1 MEKTVEIDLGRPN
14 SEPQWAFFL
23 SRAKYTCYGG
33 ARGGGKSWAVVRK
46 TAGGAWQ
53 YPGIQILLVRRE
65 FDEMEN
71 TLIAPLLRL
80 FPPGTASYNRTNRV
94 LTLCNGSAV
103 KFGNLPGYGASV
115 EGKYQGQ
122 SYDWLFLDE
131 ATNFTEEEF
140 RGLAACVRGVNRI
153 PKRVYLTCNPGG
165 VGHAWVKRLFLDRRF
180 RPGEEPADYCF
191 IPATVD
197 DNRDLMEA
205 NPDYVK
211 QLELL
216 PEDKRRA
223 HRYGDWDALAGA
235 YFSEFDRSVHV
246 CVPFLLPPGWARYR
260 AFDYGLDMLACLW
273 VAVEPGGR
281 CYVYREWF
289 ESDLVVSQAARR
301 MLDLTAP
308 GESIV
313 CTMAPPDL
321 WSRVKESGKTMA
333 TLFAEAGLG
342 LLRTGNN
349 RQAGWMAV
357 KELLRVGEGG
367 TPGLQIFGSCPRL
380 ISDLQGLRHDP
391 RNPNDA
397 AREPHGVTHGP
408 DALRYFAQTYLLP
421 PGKEEEGEMEA
432 YRRALWG

>member
-1 MEKTVEIDLGRPN
+1 M
-14 SEPQWAFFL
+14 
-23 SRAKYTCYGG
+23 
-33 ARGGGKSWAVVRK
+33 RGGNS
-46 TAGGAWQ
+46 
-53 YPGIQILLVRRE
+53 
-65 FDEMEN
+65 
-71 TLIAPLLRL
+71 
-80 FPPGTASYNRTNRV
+80 
-94 LTLCNGSAV
+94 
-103 KFGNLPGYGASV
+103 
-115 EGKYQGQ
+115 
-122 SYDWLFLDE
+122 
-131 ATNFTEEEF
+131 
-140 RGLAACVRGVNRI
+140 I

-165 VGHAWVKRLFLDRRF
+165 VGHAWVKRLFLDRQF
-180 RPGEEPADYCF
+180 RAGEDPADYCF

-235 YFSEFDRSVHV
+235 YFSEFDREVHV
-246 CVPFLLPPGWARYR
+246 CAPFLLPPGWARYR

-289 ESDLVVSQAARR
+289 EKDLVVSQAARR

-333 TLFAEAGLG
+333 ALFAEAGLG
-342 LLRTGNN
+342 LSRTGNN

-357 KELLRVGEGG
+357 KELLRQDETGA
-367 TPGLQIFGSCPRL
+367 PGLQIFASCTRL
-380 ISDLQGLRHDP
+380 ISDLQCLRHDS

-408 DALRYFAQTYLLP
+408 DALRYFAQTYWLP
-421 PGKEEEGEMEA
+421 PGKEEEGELEA